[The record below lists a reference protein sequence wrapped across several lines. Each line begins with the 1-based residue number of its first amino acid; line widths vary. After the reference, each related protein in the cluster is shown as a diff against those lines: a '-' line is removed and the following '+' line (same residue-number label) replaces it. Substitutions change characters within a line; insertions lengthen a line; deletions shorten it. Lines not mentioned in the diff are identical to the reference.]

1 MGRGRGKG
9 NPKSDPKPGGRLD
22 RKVVIEYSSDESLDE
37 DNPQQVEGAGAP
49 KRVKKQIHL
58 TLPTS
63 PAHVTTT
70 ETFATFFIIHG
81 LTKALRK
88 AFAKRGWSTDQM
100 QELITNF
107 QRKHSRKVPL
117 PKLYMDED
125 SSDSE
130 GLELA
135 DGTRVGRKATDGAGG
150 SGRGKPGRKP
160 TAGGSSSSAGGSGGG
175 GSDPRPS
182 SGGGGASGSGGIG
195 SGPGRGSKCGRDDND
210 PDDNPNKRRKT
221 SDPPKPARAPVARKE
236 PRKGNP
242 MHGGQY
248 IRPWVRQGV
257 VYPPIDRNLSPLYI
271 SQKIERTKLGQRLL
285 DWTKAQLEK
294 LHQARLE
301 GRQIK
306 PHRYWA
312 GTVALRDICH
322 FQRSTALLICKL
334 PFQRLVREIAQDF
347 KTDLQFQSAAILCLQ
362 EAVEAYLIGLFEDTN
377 LCAIHAWRV
386 TIMPKDIQ
394 LARQIQGERAKETPP
409 PKTQTFRSF
418 SGPPSY
424 SKRSCL

>member
-1 MGRGRGKG
+1 MMGRGRGKG

-22 RKVVIEYSSDESLDE
+22 RKVVIDYSSDESLDE

-70 ETFATFFIIHG
+70 ETFTTFFINHG
-81 LTKALRK
+81 LMKALRK

-107 QRKHSRKVPL
+107 QRKHGKKVPL

-125 SSDSE
+125 SSDSK

-135 DGTRVGRKATDGAGG
+135 DGTRVGRKAIDGAGG

-160 TAGGSSSSAGGSGGG
+160 AASGSSSGTGGSGGG
-175 GSDPRPS
+175 GSNGDPRPS
-182 SGGGGASGSGGIG
+182 SGGGGAGGSGSVGG
-195 SGPGRGSKCGRDDND
+195 GPGRGSKRGRDDNN
-210 PDDNPNKRRKT
+210 PDDDPKKRRKT

-236 PRKGNP
+236 PRKGNSTY
-242 MHGGQY
+242 GGQY
-248 IRPWVRQGV
+248 IRPGVRQGV
-257 VYPPIDRNLSPLYI
+257 IYPPIDRNLSPLYI
-271 SQKIERTKLGQRLL
+271 LQKKERTKLGQRVL

-294 LHQARLE
+294 IHQVRLE

-312 GTVALRDICH
+312 GTVALHDIRH
-322 FQRSTALLICKL
+322 FQRSTALLIRKL

-347 KTDLQFQSAAILCLQ
+347 KTDLRFQSVAILCLE
-362 EAVEAYLIGLFEDTN
+362 EAAEAYLVSLFEDTN
-377 LCAIHAWRV
+377 LCAIHAQRV
-386 TIMPKDIQ
+386 TIMPKNIQ
-394 LARQIQGERAKETPP
+394 LARRIRGERA
-409 PKTQTFRSF
+409 
-418 SGPPSY
+418 
-424 SKRSCL
+424 